1 LTYPNNEIENNLI
14 LKGFKYIAGI
24 DEAGRGPLA
33 GPVVSAA
40 VILPNNFYH
49 ELLNDSKKVSKKNR
63 NILFEYIN
71 KNALA
76 IGIGIIDN
84 NIIDEINILEAT
96 KLSMT
101 KAINDLKI
109 KPDYIITD
117 FVKLDFNNLSA
128 YKKGDSLSISI
139 AAASIIAKV
148 LRDKIMDDYDKLYPL
163 YDFSNNKGYGTKKH
177 LEALN
182 LYGPTK
188 IHRLTFNYKNKK

>member
-1 LTYPNNEIENNLI
+1 MTYPNNEIETNLI
-14 LKGFKYIAGI
+14 KKGFKYIAGV

-40 VILPNNFYH
+40 VILPIDFHH

-63 NILFEYIN
+63 NILYEYIN
-71 KNALA
+71 ENALA

-96 KLSMT
+96 KLSMI
-101 KAINDLKI
+101 KAINNLKI

-117 FVKLDFNNLSA
+117 YVNLDFNNLSA
-128 YKKGDSLSISI
+128 FKKGDSLSITI
-139 AAASIIAKV
+139 ASASIIAKV
-148 LRDKIMDDYDKLYPL
+148 LRDKMMDKYDKLYPL

-188 IHRLTFNYKNKK
+188 IHRLSFNRVIK